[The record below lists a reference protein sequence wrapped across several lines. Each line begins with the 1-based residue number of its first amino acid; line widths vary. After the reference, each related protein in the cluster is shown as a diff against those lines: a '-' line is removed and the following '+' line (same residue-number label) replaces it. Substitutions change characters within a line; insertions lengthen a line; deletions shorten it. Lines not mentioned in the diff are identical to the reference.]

1 MLRALLDEATAGNGR
16 LVAVSGEAGV
26 GKTTLVAHLAAS
38 CGPEVAVR
46 RGMADNITAGA
57 ALGVVIDAL
66 PELADLAA
74 DATQTRLSLFGRIR
88 SLLAAAPTL
97 LVLEDV
103 HWADEAS
110 LDLVRFL
117 GRRLDGIP
125 VLVVMTF
132 RSEEVLAHPL
142 SVVLGDLGGPPAVA
156 RLALR
161 PLTEQGVKDL
171 TSAYGDPVDARALH
185 RQTGGNPFYVTEIL
199 AAPQDELPATIRD
212 AVLARTVRLSEP
224 AHRVLASAA
233 VLGRRVDTRLLG
245 AVSGQPEAAIMEC
258 VDHGVLLAEEDAWAF
273 RHELGRLAVDQTLTP
288 SERATLNRRALHELE
303 LVEPDNHR
311 ALGHHAAACGDWPAV
326 LDHATRAAETAA
338 RLGAHRESAAEY
350 RLALRAPSVPAETR
364 AGLLEALSYECYLT
378 DQLNEALTAR
388 RQAMELYELAGDLV
402 AVGTSQRWLSRL
414 SWFLARN
421 EDAERYARRAV
432 ATLEPLGPSPA
443 LAMAYSNV
451 AQLRMLRRDAAGAVD
466 WGTRAL
472 DLAQRLPD
480 REVQIHALN
489 NVGSAL
495 AIQDRPDGWR
505 YLAESLELALD
516 EDAHEHAARAYTNLG
531 NTNVELLRLGEANR
545 VLRKGI
551 AYCEDRDLDSW
562 TYYMSGWLA
571 ICLTEQGHY
580 DEAVEI
586 ATRLLRQPRLA
597 PVSRIQ
603 ALLVAAKVGFRRG
616 EDASS
621 PLEQASALAVSTG
634 EAQRVVPVALARAEA
649 AWLGGRT
656 DLIEAMVDH
665 AWPLAEASRNPWQL
679 GELTWW
685 LSLAGFARTP
695 AVPIAPPFSL
705 MVQGEWSR
713 AAGAWES
720 LGAPLWVAYSLGRSD
735 DVEAA
740 RRALKIT
747 DEFRAYAVR
756 DAIMRHR
763 HACGQ
768 VVPRGPRPSSRAHPS
783 LLTERELDVLRLMGD
798 GMSNADIASR
808 LVLSERTV
816 GHHVSAILRKLGEPS
831 RGRAV
836 AAATRD
842 GLLGPT

>member
-16 LVAVSGEAGV
+16 LVAISGEAGV
-26 GKTTLVAHLAAS
+26 GKTTLVARLAAS

-66 PELADLAA
+66 PEIAELASDAA
-74 DATQTRLSLFGRIR
+74 QTRLSLFGRIR

-132 RSEEVLAHPL
+132 RSEEMPAHHPL
-142 SVVLGDLGGPPAVA
+142 SLVLGDLGGPPAVA

-171 TSAYGDPVDARALH
+171 TSAYGDPVDAKALH

-212 AVLARTVRLSEP
+212 AVLARTARLSEP
-224 AHRVLASAA
+224 ARRVLASAA

-258 VDHGVLLAEEDAWAF
+258 VDHGVLLAEEDAWVF
-273 RHELGRLAVDQTLTP
+273 RHELGRLAVEQTLTP
-288 SERATLNRRALHELE
+288 SERVTLNRRALHELA

-311 ALGHHAAACGDWPAV
+311 ALGVHAAACGDWPAV
-326 LDHATRAAETAA
+326 LDHATRAAEAAA

-364 AGLLEALSYECYLT
+364 AGFSKRCPTSVTSPTSSTRPSPPDGRRWSCTSSPVTWWPSVLAAL
-378 DQLNEALTAR
+378 AVPPV
-388 RQAMELYELAGDLV
+388 LV
-402 AVGTSQRWLSRL
+402 LV
-414 SWFLARN
+414 RN
-421 EDAERYARRAV
+421 DDAERYARRAV

-451 AQLRMLRRDAAGAVD
+451 AQLRMLSRDAAGAVD

-472 DLAQRLPD
+472 DLAQRFAD

-495 AIQDRPDGWR
+495 ASQDRPDGWR

-516 EDAHEHAARAYTNLG
+516 EDAHEHVARAYTNLG
-531 NTNVELLRLGEANR
+531 NTNVDLSASTKQTASCAR
-545 VLRKGI
+545 VLPTVRTGT
-551 AYCEDRDLDSW
+551 W
-562 TYYMSGWLA
+562 T
-571 ICLTEQGHY
+571 
-580 DEAVEI
+580 
-586 ATRLLRQPRLA
+586 
-597 PVSRIQ
+597 
-603 ALLVAAKVGFRRG
+603 
-616 EDASS
+616 
-621 PLEQASALAVSTG
+621 
-634 EAQRVVPVALARAEA
+634 
-649 AWLGGRT
+649 
-656 DLIEAMVDH
+656 
-665 AWPLAEASRNPWQL
+665 
-679 GELTWW
+679 
-685 LSLAGFARTP
+685 
-695 AVPIAPPFSL
+695 
-705 MVQGEWSR
+705 
-713 AAGAWES
+713 
-720 LGAPLWVAYSLGRSD
+720 
-735 DVEAA
+735 
-740 RRALKIT
+740 
-747 DEFRAYAVR
+747 
-756 DAIMRHR
+756 
-763 HACGQ
+763 
-768 VVPRGPRPSSRAHPS
+768 RGP
-783 LLTERELDVLRLMGD
+783 T
-798 GMSNADIASR
+798 
-808 LVLSERTV
+808 T
-816 GHHVSAILRKLGEPS
+816 
-831 RGRAV
+831 
-836 AAATRD
+836 
-842 GLLGPT
+842 